1 MDSEAKICPFCE
13 GIFGFSEIKDHIGIE
28 HLGLQSGAF
37 IEEEEASQFQCEVC
51 SASFISE
58 ISLQRHVKFSHS
70 EEVEKCGEKTID
82 KEGNIAK
89 STLKG
94 ERLDC
99 PKCSKTFTKRNN
111 LRAHMKAIHE
121 GIKLT
126 CPKCEKSFTQGYN
139 LRCHMKAIHD
149 GIKLKCSKCDK
160 SFGYKNNLKIHMKRM
175 HKIV

>member
-37 IEEEEASQFQCEVC
+37 IEEENASQFQCEVC
-51 SASFISE
+51 STSFISE

-70 EEVEKCGEKTID
+70 EEVEKCGEKSID

-99 PKCSKTFTKRNN
+99 PKCSKTFTKRYD
-111 LRAHMKAIHE
+111 LRAHMRVVHE
-121 GIKLT
+121 GIKLY
-126 CPKCEKSFTQGYN
+126 CPKCEKSFTHGNY
-139 LRCHMKAIHD
+139 LRCHIRAIHD
-149 GIKLKCSKCDK
+149 GIKLDCPKCEK
-160 SFGYKNNLKIHMKRM
+160 SFAHKR
-175 HKIV
+175 HLQSHVRLVH